1 MEPIHVAILELDPKA
16 CQENHGARLTMLLRD
31 VLSPSTITV
40 QSFHHLP
47 SKMCSPPTLI
57 LVRPVCAESL
67 SELVPCLRKRWR
79 GASIIGLFCTGKY
92 TPAAVSRALRTDL
105 DDFLCCPFRDFDVF
119 PRMQQLLQGNGET
132 NPTPQAEE
140 VHAWLRLEGIVG
152 ESKPFLQVVEHA
164 MRVAPSDATILLAG
178 ETGTGKELVA
188 RAVHYGSPRRSKPFV
203 PVNCGALPD
212 HLVENELFGHTKGA
226 YTDASTSEK
235 GLVAEAEEG
244 TLFLDEV
251 DTLSASA
258 QVKLLRF
265 LQDRAYRPM
274 GSARS
279 LTANVRIIAA
289 TNADLWQQVQAQ
301 RFREDLYYRLHVL
314 AFRLPPLRERPEDI
328 PRLVAHFLRRYGTQ
342 YGRGSFH
349 LSADTLHKL
358 AAYPWPGNVR
368 ELEAVIQ
375 RTVLLASSPGLQPQD
390 IELPP
395 PYQQDPATQRAS
407 FREAKARVIEQFER
421 TYLSTLLSAHQ
432 GNISQAAKHA
442 GKERRAF
449 TRLLEKYA
457 LHKPRSICP
466 EVFAIG
472 HTAILAAFS
481 LMGCELCW

>member
-1 MEPIHVAILELDPKA
+1 MEPVHVAILELDSKV
-16 CQENHGARLTMLLRD
+16 CQENHGEQLTMLLRD
-31 VLSPSTITV
+31 AMPPSTITI

-47 SKMCSPPTLI
+47 SEMRSPPTLI
-57 LVRPVCAESL
+57 LVRPACAESL
-67 SELVPCLRKRWR
+67 SDLVPLLRQRWR

-92 TPAAVSRALRTDL
+92 TPAAVSRAWRTDL
-105 DDFLCCPFRDFDVF
+105 NDFLCCPFRDLDVF
-119 PRMQQLLQGNGET
+119 PRMQPLLQGNRET
-132 NPTPQAEE
+132 NTTPQAEE

-226 YTDASTSEK
+226 YTDASSSEK

-251 DTLSASA
+251 DTLSAST

-289 TNADLWQQVQAQ
+289 TNSDLWQQVQAQ

-314 AFRLPPLRERPEDI
+314 AFRLPPLRERPDDI
-328 PRLVAHFLRRYGTQ
+328 PRLAAHFLRHYGRQ
-342 YGRGSFH
+342 YGRGAFH
-349 LSADTLHKL
+349 LSADTLQKL
-358 AAYPWPGNVR
+358 VVYPWPGNVR

-375 RTVLLASSPGLQPQD
+375 RTVLLAASPDLQPQD
-390 IELPP
+390 IALPH
-395 PYQQDPATQRAS
+395 PYQEDPVTRPAS
-407 FREAKARVIEQFER
+407 FRAAKARAIEQFER
-421 TYLSTLLSAHQ
+421 AYLSTLLSAHQ

-457 LHKPRSICP
+457 LHKPHNICP
-466 EVFAIG
+466 EWFVTG
-472 HTAILAAFS
+472 YTALLTAAS
-481 LMGCELCW
+481 LMGGALCW

>member
-1 MEPIHVAILELDPKA
+1 
-16 CQENHGARLTMLLRD
+16 
-31 VLSPSTITV
+31 
-40 QSFHHLP
+40 
-47 SKMCSPPTLI
+47 
-57 LVRPVCAESL
+57 
-67 SELVPCLRKRWR
+67 
-79 GASIIGLFCTGKY
+79 
-92 TPAAVSRALRTDL
+92 LRTDL
-105 DDFLCCPFRDFDVF
+105 DDFFCCPFRDFDVV
-119 PRMQQLLQGNGET
+119 PRLQQLLQGHGET
-132 NPTPQAEE
+132 NTMPQAEE
-140 VHAWLRLEGIVG
+140 VQAWLRLEGIVG

-164 MRVAPSDATILLAG
+164 LRVAPSDATILLAG

-203 PVNCGALPD
+203 PINCGALPD

-226 YTDASTSEK
+226 YTDASTAEK

-274 GSARS
+274 GSTRS
-279 LTANVRIIAA
+279 FTANIRIIAA
-289 TNADLWQQVQAQ
+289 TNVDLWQQVQAQ

-342 YGRGSFH
+342 YGRGSFQ

-358 AAYPWPGNVR
+358 VVYPWPGNVR

-390 IELPP
+390 IELPTS
-395 PYQQDPATQRAS
+395 YQQNPATQHTS
-407 FREAKARVIEQFER
+407 FREAKARAIEQFER
-421 TYLSTLLSAHQ
+421 TYLSTLLAAHQ

-466 EVFAIG
+466 AVFAAG
-472 HTAILAAFS
+472 HTALLAVFS
-481 LMGCELCW
+481 LIGGALCW

>member
-1 MEPIHVAILELDPKA
+1 
-16 CQENHGARLTMLLRD
+16 
-31 VLSPSTITV
+31 
-40 QSFHHLP
+40 
-47 SKMCSPPTLI
+47 
-57 LVRPVCAESL
+57 
-67 SELVPCLRKRWR
+67 
-79 GASIIGLFCTGKY
+79 
-92 TPAAVSRALRTDL
+92 
-105 DDFLCCPFRDFDVF
+105 
-119 PRMQQLLQGNGET
+119 
-132 NPTPQAEE
+132 
-140 VHAWLRLEGIVG
+140 
-152 ESKPFLQVVEHA
+152 
-164 MRVAPSDATILLAG
+164 
-178 ETGTGKELVA
+178 
-188 RAVHYGSPRRSKPFV
+188 
-203 PVNCGALPD
+203 
-212 HLVENELFGHTKGA
+212 VENELFGHTKGA

-279 LTANVRIIAA
+279 FIANVRIIAS

-328 PRLVAHFLRRYGTQ
+328 PRLVTHFLHHYGTQ
-342 YGRGSFH
+342 YGRGAFH
-349 LSADTLHKL
+349 ISADSLHKL
-358 AAYPWPGNVR
+358 AAYPWPGNIR

-395 PYQQDPATQRAS
+395 PYQQHSVTRHAS
-407 FREAKARVIEQFER
+407 FRQAKARVIEQFER

-457 LHKPRSICP
+457 LHKPPSICP

-472 HTAILAAFS
+472 HTALLAAFS
-481 LMGCELCW
+481 LMGYELC

>member
-1 MEPIHVAILELDPKA
+1 
-16 CQENHGARLTMLLRD
+16 
-31 VLSPSTITV
+31 
-40 QSFHHLP
+40 
-47 SKMCSPPTLI
+47 
-57 LVRPVCAESL
+57 
-67 SELVPCLRKRWR
+67 
-79 GASIIGLFCTGKY
+79 
-92 TPAAVSRALRTDL
+92 
-105 DDFLCCPFRDFDVF
+105 
-119 PRMQQLLQGNGET
+119 MQQLLQGNAET
-132 NPTPQAEE
+132 TTTPQVEE
-140 VHAWLRLEGIVG
+140 TRAWLRLEGIVG
-152 ESKPFLQVVEHA
+152 ESKSFLQVVERA
-164 MRVAPSDATILLAG
+164 MHVAPSDATILLAG

-212 HLVENELFGHTKGA
+212 HLVENELFGHMKGA

-251 DTLSASA
+251 DTLSAST

-265 LQDRAYRPM
+265 LQDRTYRPM

-314 AFRLPPLRERPEDI
+314 AFRLPPLRERPDDI
-328 PRLVAHFLRRYGTQ
+328 PRLVAHFLHRYSTQ
-342 YGRGSFH
+342 YGRGAFY

-375 RTVLLASSPGLQPQD
+375 RTVLLASSPCLQPQD
-390 IELPP
+390 IELPLS
-395 PYQQDPATQRAS
+395 YQEDPVTQHAS
-407 FREAKARVIEQFER
+407 FREAKARAIEQFER
-421 TYLSTLLSAHQ
+421 AYLSTLLSAHQ
-432 GNISQAAKHA
+432 GNISQAAKYA

-466 EVFAIG
+466 AGLATG
-472 HTAILAAFS
+472 HTALLAAFY
-481 LMGCELCW
+481 LMGDALCW

>member
-1 MEPIHVAILELDPKA
+1 VD
-16 CQENHGARLTMLLRD
+16 N
-31 VLSPSTITV
+31 
-40 QSFHHLP
+40 
-47 SKMCSPPTLI
+47 
-57 LVRPVCAESL
+57 
-67 SELVPCLRKRWR
+67 
-79 GASIIGLFCTGKY
+79 
-92 TPAAVSRALRTDL
+92 
-105 DDFLCCPFRDFDVF
+105 DVF
-119 PRMQQLLQGNGET
+119 G
-132 NPTPQAEE
+132 
-140 VHAWLRLEGIVG
+140 HA
-152 ESKPFLQVVEHA
+152 
-164 MRVAPSDATILLAG
+164 T
-178 ETGTGKELVA
+178 
-188 RAVHYGSPRRSKPFV
+188 
-203 PVNCGALPD
+203 
-212 HLVENELFGHTKGA
+212 GA

-301 RFREDLYYRLHVL
+301 RFREDLYYRLHVM
-314 AFRLPPLRERPEDI
+314 AFRLPPLRERPDDI
-328 PRLVAHFLRRYGTQ
+328 PRLVTHFLRHYGTQ
-342 YGRGSFH
+342 YNRGAFH

-395 PYQQDPATQRAS
+395 PYQRDPATRHAS

-421 TYLSTLLSAHQ
+421 TYLSALLSTHQ

-466 EVFAIG
+466 EVCATG
-472 HTAILAAFS
+472 HTALLAACS
-481 LMGCELCW
+481 LMEGALCR

>member
-16 CQENHGARLTMLLRD
+16 CQENHGARLTLLLRD
-31 VLSPSTITV
+31 LFSPRTITI
-40 QSFHHLP
+40 QSFDHLP
-47 SKMCSPPTLI
+47 AELASPPTLI
-57 LVRPVCAESL
+57 LVRPACTESL
-67 SELVPCLRKRWR
+67 ADLVPCLRKRWHW
-79 GASIIGLFCTGKY
+79 APIIGLFCTGKY
-92 TPAAVSRALRTDL
+92 TPAAVSRSLRTDL
-105 DDFLCCPFRDFDVF
+105 DDFFCCPFRDFDVF
-119 PRMQQLLQGNGET
+119 PRLQQLLQGNGEINT
-132 NPTPQAEE
+132 MPQTEE
-140 VHAWLRLEGIVG
+140 VQAWLRLEGIVG
-152 ESKPFLQVVEHA
+152 ESKPFLQVVEHVL
-164 MRVAPSDATILLAG
+164 RVASSDATILLAG

-188 RAVHYGSPRRSKPFV
+188 RAIHYSSPRRSKPFV

-212 HLVENELFGHTKGA
+212 PLVENELFGHTKGA
-226 YTDASTSEK
+226 YTDASTAEK
-235 GLVAEAEEG
+235 GLIAEAEEG

-265 LQDRAYRPM
+265 LQDRVYRPM

-279 LTANVRIIAA
+279 CTANVRIIAA
-289 TNADLWQQVQAQ
+289 TNADLWQQVQAH

-328 PRLVAHFLRRYGTQ
+328 PRLVAHFLRRYSTQ
-342 YGRGSFH
+342 YGRGAFQP
-349 LSADTLHKL
+349 SADTLHKL

-375 RTVLLASSPGLQPQD
+375 RTVLLASTPGLRPQD
-390 IELPP
+390 IELPLP
-395 PYQQDPATQRAS
+395 SQEDPATPRTS

-421 TYLSTLLSAHQ
+421 TYLRTLLAAHQ

-457 LHKPRSICP
+457 LHKPRRSGP
-466 EVFAIG
+466 AGWGTG
-472 HTAILAAFS
+472 HIALLAACI
-481 LMGCELCW
+481 LMEGALC